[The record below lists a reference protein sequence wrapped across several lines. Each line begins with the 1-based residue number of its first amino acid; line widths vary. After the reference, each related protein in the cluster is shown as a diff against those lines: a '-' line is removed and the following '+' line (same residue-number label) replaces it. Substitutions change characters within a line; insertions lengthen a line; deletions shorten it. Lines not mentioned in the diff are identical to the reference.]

1 MRQTFFNIYLPASDS
16 YKATHISQT
25 LRITLSECPLQI
37 SRLNTH
43 ASSIAENRER
53 RMLPVVATMMR
64 PVRQSI
70 VIRDQFTMKFNRLL
84 DAAASFPTI
93 LAEPG
98 WSLGPRPKRA
108 C

>member
-1 MRQTFFNIYLPASDS
+1 MRQTFFNVYLPASDS
-16 YKATHISQT
+16 DEATRISQT

-37 SRLNTH
+37 GRLNTL
-43 ASSIAENRER
+43 APCVAENRER
-53 RMLPVVATMMR
+53 RLLPIIAAMMR

-70 VIRDQFTMKFNRLL
+70 MIADEFAMKFDRLL

-98 WSLGPRPKRA
+98 LNA
-108 C
+108 ELA